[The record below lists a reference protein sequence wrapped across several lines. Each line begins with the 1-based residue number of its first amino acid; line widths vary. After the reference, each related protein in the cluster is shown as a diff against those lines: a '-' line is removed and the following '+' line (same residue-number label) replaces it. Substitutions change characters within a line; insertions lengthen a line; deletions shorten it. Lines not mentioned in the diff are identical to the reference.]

1 MEEKINEIKE
11 EEINENNVIQTY
23 EKLVQFMKEAV
34 NKATSGRKISNKGDM
49 EIGTN
54 SGKNRKSSIK
64 DW

>member
-1 MEEKINEIKE
+1 M
-11 EEINENNVIQTY
+11 
-23 EKLVQFMKEAV
+23 QFMKEAV
-34 NKATSGRKISNKGDM
+34 NKATPGRKISNKGDM